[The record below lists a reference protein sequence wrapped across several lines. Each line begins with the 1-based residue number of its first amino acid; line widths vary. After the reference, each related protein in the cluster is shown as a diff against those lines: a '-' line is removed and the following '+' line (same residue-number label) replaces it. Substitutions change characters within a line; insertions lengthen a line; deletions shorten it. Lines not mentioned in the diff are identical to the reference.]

1 MATLRDIRRRINSV
15 KSTQQITKA
24 MKMVA
29 AAKLRRAQQRI
40 VEARPY
46 AYKLQEVIASLAL
59 RTDPEQHPLLSRHET
74 GRKGLIVVTADKGLC
89 GAFNANILRKAFE
102 FLRQAGDAEV
112 QITLLVVGRKAR
124 DFLRR
129 REIER
134 QGEWINIFDQ
144 LAYSHAAEIGSQA
157 ARGYMDGELD
167 EVQLLYN
174 EFKSAGI
181 QRVMMEQLLP
191 IAHLEIEAES
201 LQPVECIFEPSPEVI
216 LRQLLPRHVEVQVYR
231 ALLESAAA
239 EQGARMTAME
249 AATKNAAEMIERLT
263 LVFNKARQERI
274 TKELMDI
281 VGGAEALRKAGTA

>member
-46 AYKLQEVIASLAL
+46 AYKLQEVIGSLAL
-59 RTDPEQHPLLSRHET
+59 RTDPEQHPLLLRPET
-74 GRKGLIVVTADKGLC
+74 GQKGLVIIAGDKGLC

-102 FLRQAGDAEV
+102 YLRRAEDTQV
-112 QITLLVVGRKAR
+112 EITILVVGRKAR
-124 DFLRR
+124 DFFRR
-129 REIER
+129 RHIER
-134 QGEWINIFDQ
+134 EGEWINIFDQ
-144 LAYSHAAEIGSQA
+144 LAYEHAAEIGSQVA
-157 ARGYMDGELD
+157 KDYIDGKLD
-167 EVQLLYN
+167 ELHLLYN
-174 EFKSAGI
+174 EFKSAGV
-181 QRVMMEQLLP
+181 QRPVMEQLLP
-191 IAHLEIEAES
+191 IAPLAAETDE
-201 LQPVECIFEPSPEVI
+201 LQPIEYMFEPSEEVI
-216 LRQLLPRHVEVQVYR
+216 LNELLPRHVKIQIYR

-249 AATKNAAEMIERLT
+249 AASKSAADMIERLT

-274 TKELMDI
+274 TKE
-281 VGGAEALRKAGTA
+281 GA

>member
-29 AAKLRRAQQRI
+29 AAKLRRAQQRV
-40 VEARPY
+40 VESRPY
-46 AYKLQEVIASLAL
+46 AYKLQEVIGSLAL
-59 RTDPEQHPLLSRHET
+59 RTSPEAHPLLETRET
-74 GRKGLIVVTADKGLC
+74 GRKALVVVAADKGLA

-102 FLRQAGDAEV
+102 YLRQAGDAEV

-124 DFLRR
+124 DFFRR
-129 REIER
+129 RQVER

-144 LAYSHAAEIGSQA
+144 LAYTHAAEIGSQLA
-157 ARGYMDGELD
+157 SGYINNELD
-167 EVQLLYN
+167 EARLLYN
-174 EFKSAGI
+174 EFKSAGV
-181 QRVMMEQLLP
+181 QRPVMEQLLP
-191 IAHLEIEAES
+191 IES
-201 LQPVECIFEPSPEVI
+201 LSVEGEELEPVEFAFEPSPEEI
-216 LRQLLPRHVEVQVYR
+216 LGELLPRHVEVQVYR

-249 AATKNAAEMIERLT
+249 AATKAASDMIERLT

-281 VGGAEALRKAGTA
+281 VGGAEALRRAGTA

>member
-46 AYKLQEVIASLAL
+46 AYKLQEVIGSLVL
-59 RTDPEQHPLLSRHET
+59 RTEPEQHPLLMRPET
-74 GRKGLIVVTADKGLC
+74 GRKGLVIITADKGLC
-89 GAFNANILRKAFE
+89 GAFNANILRKALE
-102 FLRQAGDAEV
+102 YLRQAEDAEV
-112 QITLLVVGRKAR
+112 QITILVVGRKAR
-124 DFLRR
+124 DFFRR
-129 REIER
+129 RHIER
-134 QGEWINIFDQ
+134 EGEWINIFDQ
-144 LAYSHAAEIGSQA
+144 LAYDHATEIGNQVA
-157 ARGYMDGELD
+157 KDYVDGELD
-167 EVQLLYN
+167 EVHLLYN
-174 EFKSAGI
+174 EFKSAGV
-181 QRVMMEQLLP
+181 QRPAMEQLLP
-191 IAHLEIEAES
+191 ITPLAVEAEE
-201 LQPVECIFEPSPEVI
+201 LQPIEYIFEPSVEVI
-216 LRQLLPRHVEVQVYR
+216 LDELLPRHVKIQVYR

-249 AATKNAAEMIERLT
+249 AATKSAADMIERLT

>member
-1 MATLRDIRRRINSV
+1 VATLRDIRRRINSV

-40 VEARPY
+40 MEARPY

-59 RTDPEQHPLLSRHET
+59 RTTPTRHPLLERRET
-74 GRKGLIVVTADKGLC
+74 GRKGLVVIAADKGLC
-89 GAFNANILRKAFE
+89 GAFNSNILRKAWE
-102 FLRQAGDAEV
+102 YLQKMGGVEV
-112 QITLLVVGRKAR
+112 QLILLVVGRKAR
-124 DFLRR
+124 DFFRR
-129 REIER
+129 RQIER
-134 QGEWINIFDQ
+134 QGEYVNIFDQ
-144 LAYSHAAEIGSQA
+144 LAYTHAAEIGA
-157 ARGYMDGELD
+157 ELARDYISGTLD
-167 EVQLLYN
+167 EVHLLYN
-174 EFKSAGI
+174 EFKSAGV
-181 QRVMMEQLLP
+181 QRSVMERLLP
-191 IAHLEIEAES
+191 IDPLPHEEGE
-201 LQPVECIFEPSPEVI
+201 LQPVDFIFEPSPGAI
-216 LRQLLPRHVEVQVYR
+216 LGELLPRHVEVQVYR

-281 VGGAEALRKAGTA
+281 VGGAEALRRAGRA

>member
-40 VEARPY
+40 TEARPY
-46 AYKLQEVIASLAL
+46 ARKLQEVIGSLAL
-59 RTDPEQHPLLSRHET
+59 RTDPEQHPLLMRPEAGH
-74 GRKGLIVVTADKGLC
+74 KGLVIITADKGLC
-89 GAFNANILRKAFE
+89 GAFNANILRKTSE
-102 FLRQAGDAEV
+102 YLRQAGDAEV
-112 QITLLVVGRKAR
+112 QITILVVGRKAR

-129 REIER
+129 RHIER
-134 QGEWINIFDQ
+134 EGEWVNIFDQ
-144 LAYSHAAEIGSQA
+144 LAYEHAAEIGTRLA
-157 ARGYMDGELD
+157 KGYMDGELD
-167 EVQLLYN
+167 EADLLYN
-174 EFKSAGI
+174 EFKSAGV
-181 QRVMMEQLLP
+181 QRPVTERLLP
-191 IAHLEIEAES
+191 IVPQAVEADE
-201 LQPVECIFEPSPEVI
+201 LQPIEYIFEPSAEVI
-216 LRQLLPRHVEVQVYR
+216 LDDLLPRHVKIQVYR

-249 AATKNAAEMIERLT
+249 AATKSAADMIERLT
-263 LVFNKARQERI
+263 LVYNKARQERI

>member
-46 AYKLQEVIASLAL
+46 AYKLQEVIGSLAL
-59 RTDPEQHPLLSRHET
+59 RTDPEQHPILLRPET
-74 GRKGLIVVTADKGLC
+74 GRKGLVVIAGDKGLC

-102 FLRQAGDAEV
+102 YLRQVEDTQVE
-112 QITLLVVGRKAR
+112 ITILVVGRKAR
-124 DFLRR
+124 DFFRR
-129 REIER
+129 RHIER
-134 QGEWINIFDQ
+134 EGEWINIFDQ
-144 LAYSHAAEIGSQA
+144 LAYEHAAEIGNQVA
-157 ARGYMDGELD
+157 KDYVDGKLEELH
-167 EVQLLYN
+167 LLYN
-174 EFKSAGI
+174 EFKSAGV
-181 QRVMMEQLLP
+181 QRLVMEQLLP
-191 IAHLEIEAES
+191 IAPLAVES
-201 LQPVECIFEPSPEVI
+201 DELQPIEYVIEPSERAI
-216 LRQLLPRHVEVQVYR
+216 LDEMLPRHVKIQIYR

-249 AATKNAAEMIERLT
+249 AATKSAADMIERLT

-274 TKELMDI
+274 TKELLDI
-281 VGGAEALRKAGTA
+281 VGGAEALRRAGGA

>member
-46 AYKLQEVIASLAL
+46 AHKLQEVIGSLAL
-59 RTDPEQHPLLSRHET
+59 RTDPEQHPLLMRPET
-74 GRKGLIVVTADKGLC
+74 GRKGLVIITADKGLC
-89 GAFNANILRKAFE
+89 GAFNANILRKASE
-102 FLRQAGDAEV
+102 YLRQAGDAEV
-112 QITLLVVGRKAR
+112 QITILVVGRKAR

-129 REIER
+129 RHIER
-134 QGEWINIFDQ
+134 EGEWVNIFDQ
-144 LAYSHAAEIGSQA
+144 LAYEHAAEIGTRLA
-157 ARGYMDGELD
+157 KGYMDGELD
-167 EVQLLYN
+167 EASLLYN
-174 EFKSAGI
+174 EFRSAGI
-181 QRVMMEQLLP
+181 QRPVTEHLLP
-191 IAHLEIEAES
+191 IVPPVWETDE
-201 LQPVECIFEPSPEVI
+201 LQPIEYIFEPSPEVI
-216 LRQLLPRHVEVQVYR
+216 LDDLLSRYVKIQVYR

-249 AATKNAAEMIERLT
+249 AATKSAADMIERLT
-263 LVFNKARQERI
+263 LVYNKARQERI

-281 VGGAEALRKAGTA
+281 VGGAEALRRAGTA

>member
-46 AYKLQEVIASLAL
+46 AYKLQEVIGSLAL
-59 RTDPEQHPLLSRHET
+59 RTDPEQHPLLLRPET
-74 GRKGLIVVTADKGLC
+74 GQKGLVIIAGDKGLC

-102 FLRQAGDAEV
+102 YLRQAEDTQVE
-112 QITLLVVGRKAR
+112 ITILVVGRKAR
-124 DFLRR
+124 DFFRR
-129 REIER
+129 RHIER
-134 QGEWINIFDQ
+134 EGEWINIFDQ
-144 LAYSHAAEIGSQA
+144 LAYEHAAEIGSQVA
-157 ARGYMDGELD
+157 KDYIDGKLD
-167 EVQLLYN
+167 ELHLLYN
-174 EFKSAGI
+174 EFKSAGV
-181 QRVMMEQLLP
+181 QRPVMEQLLP
-191 IAHLEIEAES
+191 IAPLAVETDE
-201 LQPVECIFEPSPEVI
+201 LQPIEYMFEPSEEVI
-216 LRQLLPRHVEVQVYR
+216 LNELLPRHVKIQIYR

-249 AATKNAAEMIERLT
+249 AASKSAADMIERLT

-274 TKELMDI
+274 TKELLDI
-281 VGGAEALRKAGTA
+281 VGGAEALRKAGGA

>member
-46 AYKLQEVIASLAL
+46 AYKLREVIGSLAL
-59 RTDPEQHPLLSRHET
+59 RTDPEQHPLLLRPET
-74 GRKGLIVVTADKGLC
+74 GQKGLVIIAGDKGLC

-102 FLRQAGDAEV
+102 YLRQAEDTQVE
-112 QITLLVVGRKAR
+112 ITILVVGRKAR
-124 DFLRR
+124 DFFRR
-129 REIER
+129 RHIER
-134 QGEWINIFDQ
+134 EGEWINIFDQ
-144 LAYSHAAEIGSQA
+144 LAYEHAAEIGSQVA
-157 ARGYMDGELD
+157 KDYIDGKLD
-167 EVQLLYN
+167 ELHLLYN
-174 EFKSAGI
+174 EFKSAGV
-181 QRVMMEQLLP
+181 QRPVMEQLLP
-191 IAHLEIEAES
+191 IAPLAVETDE
-201 LQPVECIFEPSPEVI
+201 LQPIEYMFEPSEEVI
-216 LRQLLPRHVEVQVYR
+216 LNELLPRHVKIQIYR

-249 AATKNAAEMIERLT
+249 AASKSAADMIERLT

-274 TKELMDI
+274 TKELLDI
-281 VGGAEALRKAGTA
+281 VGGAEALRKAGGA